1 MARSIAE
8 KRKQFMNTL
17 LSTYRKMDPTGE
29 NAKIYEEKFNKM
41 SDKEFDEYIRK
52 FFEDDKKNF
61 YFEMVEYERELT
73 LENIE
78 AAAKYLK
85 VPLYERVV
93 VPYLNGDDENCITTP
108 TAVPVGYIHIKRLP
122 QRVLSK
128 NHMGTSSSHR
138 SSKTGTVTGHDQ
150 NGRET
155 DVENYSMNA
164 YGAYKTLAEFLGPRA
179 DDQHKKDQMY
189 ESIQRNGVCYESE
202 LQSNPDD
209 KVAINTL
216 DTYYAAAGLCTNLVR
231 GGWLLSYVDDK
242 R

>member
-8 KRKQFMNTL
+8 KRKQFMDTL
-17 LSTYRKMDPTGE
+17 LTTYKKLDPSGV
-29 NAKIYEEKFNKM
+29 NAKIYQDKFSKM
-41 SDKEFDEYIRK
+41 SDKEFDTYIRN

-61 YFEMVEYERELT
+61 YLEIVEYERDLK

-93 VPYLNGDDENCITTP
+93 VPYLNGDDELCTTTP
-108 TAVPVGYIHIKRLP
+108 TPVPVGYVHIKRQP
-122 QRVLSK
+122 QRLASK
-128 NHMGTSSSHR
+128 SHTSTSTSHR
-138 SSKTGTVTGHDQ
+138 SSKTGTVTGHDK

-155 DVENYSMNA
+155 DVENYAHNA
-164 YGAYKTLAEFLGPRA
+164 YGAYKTLAEFMGPRA
-179 DDQHKKDQMY
+179 DDENKKNQMY
-189 ESIQRNGVCYESE
+189 NQIKLNGVCHASE

-216 DTYYAAAGLCTNLVR
+216 DTYYEAMGFVTNIVR
-231 GGWLLSYVDDK
+231 NDWLLSYPNK
-242 R
+242 L

>member
-1 MARSIAE
+1 MARSISE
-8 KRKQFMNTL
+8 KRKQFMDTL
-17 LSTYRKMDPTGE
+17 LTTYKKLEPTGE

-61 YFEMVEYERELT
+61 YFEIVEYEREIK

-93 VPYLNGDDENCITTP
+93 VPYLNGDEDNCVVTP
-108 TAVPVGYIHIKRLP
+108 TPVPVGYIHIKRLP

-128 NHMGTSSSHR
+128 NHMGTSIAHR
-138 SSKTGTVTGHDQ
+138 SSKTGTVTGHDK

-179 DDQHKKDQMY
+179 DDEAKKFQMY
-189 ESIQRNGVCYESE
+189 KQIELNGVCYEDE
-202 LQSNPDD
+202 LHSGTDD

-216 DTYYAAAGLCTNLVR
+216 DTYYTAAGFCTNIVR
-231 GGWLLSYVDDK
+231 GGWLLSYPKD

>member
-1 MARSIAE
+1 MARSISE

-17 LSTYRKMDPTGE
+17 LTTYKKLDPTGE
-29 NAKIYEEKFNKM
+29 NAKIYEEKFSKM
-41 SDKEFDEYIRK
+41 SDKQFDTYIKK
-52 FFEDDKKNF
+52 FFEDDKRNF
-61 YFEMVEYERELT
+61 YFELVEYEREIK

-78 AAAKYLK
+78 AAANYLK

-93 VPYLNGDDENCITTP
+93 VPYLNGDDENCIVSPTP
-108 TAVPVGYIHIKRLP
+108 VPVGYIHIKRLP

-128 NHMGTSSSHR
+128 NHMGTSIAHR
-138 SSKTGTVTGHDQ
+138 SSKTGTVTGHDR

-164 YGAYKTLAEFLGPRA
+164 YGAYNTIAEFLGPRA

-189 ESIQRNGVCYESE
+189 AQIELNGTCYASE

-216 DTYYAAAGLCTNLVR
+216 DTYYAAAGFCTNLVR
-231 GGWLLSYVDDK
+231 GGWLLSYPENQ